1 MHFERHLALQKAFQN
16 AFQNANYIFPEKK
29 MCAYLT
35 LPKIFGPVTR
45 NTILFYL
52 AYGLLEASDTA
63 AGYISSY

>member
-1 MHFERHLALQKAFQN
+1 
-16 AFQNANYIFPEKK
+16 

-63 AGYISSY
+63 AGYISSN